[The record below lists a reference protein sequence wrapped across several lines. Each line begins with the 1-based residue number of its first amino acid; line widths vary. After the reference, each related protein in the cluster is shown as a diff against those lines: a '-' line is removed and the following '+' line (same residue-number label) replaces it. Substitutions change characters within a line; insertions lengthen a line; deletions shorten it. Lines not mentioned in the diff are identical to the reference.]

1 MRRDRRFFAGLVGVT
16 AVVTWLIW
24 TGISDTMVYYL
35 TPSELLARAE
45 TDELFQERGVKV
57 SGNVVPGTV
66 SASSEEL
73 LHTFMVMDPDHPD
86 VQITVHFRHPLPDT
100 FNEEAEVVMDGRYRG
115 DGIFEAS
122 EVLTKC
128 GSRYEAMPEEADYAT
143 AGTYD
148 TGADPYGAYG
158 DPVTDGESE
167 AAATAAYAP
176 EGEQGAEP

>member
-73 LHTFMVMDPDHPD
+73 LHTFKVMDPDHPD

-115 DGIFEAS
+115 DGVFEAS

-128 GSRYEAMPEEADYAT
+128 GSRYEAMPEEGDYAT

-148 TGADPYGAYG
+148 TGADAYGAYEG
-158 DPVTDGESE
+158 YEAPVADGEGQPG
-167 AAATAAYAP
+167 AYAP
-176 EGEQGAEP
+176 EGEQGTEP